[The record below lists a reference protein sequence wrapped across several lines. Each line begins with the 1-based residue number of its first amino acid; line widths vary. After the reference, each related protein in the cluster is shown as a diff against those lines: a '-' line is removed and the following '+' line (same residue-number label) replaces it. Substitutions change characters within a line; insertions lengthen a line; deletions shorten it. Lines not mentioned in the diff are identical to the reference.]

1 MDISMEN
8 VCERKLVNNYI
19 PLFIL
24 IIFIYLFVCLF
35 PQARKEGRNN
45 KKKNRINFHFRT
57 SVQIS

>member
-35 PQARKEGRNN
+35 PQARKDGRNN
-45 KKKNRINFHFRT
+45 KKKKQNKFSF
-57 SVQIS
+57 